1 MKTHNVTLHV
11 LIIYYRYQI
20 YQPYIQSARLPQK
33 QNFITVI
40 QLHSFSIS
48 PKFPKQKLDML
59 VPVH

>member
-1 MKTHNVTLHV
+1 MTLPV

-20 YQPYIQSARLPQK
+20 YQQDIQSTRLPQK
-33 QNFITVI
+33 QNYITVI

-59 VPVH
+59 VQVH

>member
-1 MKTHNVTLHV
+1 MTLPV

-20 YQPYIQSARLPQK
+20 YQTDIQSTRLPQK
-33 QNFITVI
+33 QNYITVI

-59 VPVH
+59 VQVH

>member
-1 MKTHNVTLHV
+1 MTLPV

-20 YQPYIQSARLPQK
+20 YQTDIQSTRLPQK
-33 QNFITVI
+33 QNYITVI

>member
-1 MKTHNVTLHV
+1 MTLPV

-20 YQPYIQSARLPQK
+20 YQPDIQSARLPQK

>member
-1 MKTHNVTLHV
+1 MKTHDVSLHV

-20 YQPYIQSARLPQK
+20 YQPDIQSARLPQK